1 MNKAAFNK
9 SRRLTESYPA
19 FSWKLLLKLRLSP
32 SHHAFITLSAAAQP
46 VFSLACRL
54 RTSSLWT
61 WQLVAGLC
69 LTSVTVSRPDP
80 ELLTQLPVFILDL
93 PYHCGPSDDQDSP
106 LRLATITTPGL
117 LALLWCCRTEPLL
130 VRPLPLMMMLP
141 CLPPGSPSLREA
153 PALAFANRDYSLFVI
168 IHTKEIKKTTPHLP
182 SKPLKSN
189 LCIKP

>member
-1 MNKAAFNK
+1 MTTNKAALNK

-32 SHHAFITLSAAAQP
+32 LHHACITFSAAAQP
-46 VFSLACRL
+46 VFSLACGL

-61 WQLVAGLC
+61 WQLVAGLW

-80 ELLTQLPVFILDL
+80 ELLTQLSVFILDL
-93 PYHCGPSDDQDSP
+93 PYHCVPSDDQDSP

-117 LALLWCCRTEPLL
+117 LALLGCCRMEPLL

-168 IHTKEIKKTTPHLP
+168 IHTKEIKKQHPTSPQNP
-182 SKPLKSN
+182 
-189 LCIKP
+189 